1 MRRASAHLRAVEGR
15 KDHTIGPIALHAPNG
30 RVFLGVRVRR
40 NGSFEII
47 LDQLGVRRSI
57 WEVVHGT
64 VGLDVLQDACHH
76 AIKADNCLS
85 TLHATLSQGGIR
97 IACKEDRFGD
107 SL

>member
-1 MRRASAHLRAVEGR
+1 
-15 KDHTIGPIALHAPNG
+15 
-30 RVFLGVRVRR
+30 VFLGVRIRR
-40 NGSFEII
+40 DGTFEII
-47 LDQLGVRRSI
+47 LDHFGVRRSI

-64 VGLDVLQDACHH
+64 VKVDVLQDACHR
-76 AIKADNCLS
+76 AINADNCLS